1 MHNFGEFIA
10 TAMRISRS
18 TIRRW
23 MVLAALAFGVNLCAS
38 AQDSTGQSLGDVARK
53 TRKEHAAPD
62 HVPGK
67 QLVNEEEDGPDT
79 TGIWRV
85 RLCSFT
91 PCYEL
96 SIALPKSP
104 KWTRAKAEPR
114 PVLIPL
120 PGAEADASRVIRI
133 YAAESLGARYSPV
146 DGAKRVFLQGWFA
159 RPEYFGQAARI
170 VLDEHVP
177 IEGANATISHFT
189 VMGDASKYR
198 GLSIVAS
205 TPNGS
210 YGFACAF
217 RDEDASAASSICDAI
232 VKSARSQALEPGKRP
247 VYPNYEPPDPP
258 EYYPQRY
265 DPDDPPEDPQ

>member
-1 MHNFGEFIA
+1 MWPE
-10 TAMRISRS
+10 
-18 TIRRW
+18 RR
-23 MVLAALAFGVNLCAS
+23 A
-38 AQDSTGQSLGDVARK
+38 
-53 TRKEHAAPD
+53 KEHAAPD
-62 HVPGK
+62 RSSWKATG
-67 QLVNEEEDGPDT
+67 QLEEEDGPDT

-96 SIALPKSP
+96 SIALPKNP

-120 PGAEADASRVIRI
+120 PGADADASRVIRI
-133 YAAESLGARYSPV
+133 YAGESLGARYFCRLTAPSGCFCKAGSP
-146 DGAKRVFLQGWFA
+146 A
-159 RPEYFGQAARI
+159 RNISARQRGI

-189 VMGDASKYR
+189 VTEDAARYR

-210 YGFACAF
+210 YGFACSF
-217 RDEDASAASSICDAI
+217 REEDASAASSICDAI

-258 EYYPQRY
+258 EYYPRRY
-265 DPDDPPEDPQ
+265 ASGRSS

>member
-1 MHNFGEFIA
+1 
-10 TAMRISRS
+10 MRISLR
-18 TIRRW
+18 TIRSG
-23 MVLAALAFGVNLCAS
+23 MVFAALALWVISGAW
-38 AQDSTGQSLGDVARK
+38 AQDSPGQSLGDVARK

-62 HVPGK
+62 HVAGK

-85 RLCSFT
+85 RLCSAT

-120 PGAEADASRVIRI
+120 PGAEADSTRVIRI
-133 YAAESLGARYSPV
+133 YAAESLGLRYSPV
-146 DGAKRVFLQGWFA
+146 DGAKRVFLQGWFSRA
-159 RPEYFGQAARI
+159 EYFDQAARI

-189 VMGDASKYR
+189 VTGDAGKYR

-205 TPNGS
+205 TANGS

-217 RDEDASAASSICDAI
+217 REEDASAASSICDAI

-247 VYPNYEPPDPP
+247 VYPDYEPP
-258 EYYPQRY
+258 EGYPQRY
-265 DPDDPPEDPQ
+265 DPDDPADDPE